1 MRSDC
6 TVGAPFFGTW
16 ISPLLL
22 LAQNDSAFFRS
33 EPQPQNNF
41 LSVSSD
47 LQKQHK
53 NNKEKL
59 FIMSSEQ
66 NVNGTF
72 NNNLWLV
79 AKTLQSCSRCAHWP
93 KKSTQ
98 NWPAQLRSGGR
109 HMFLWNGSWK
119 PGRIL
124 GHLHW
129 HWTAKSDPIKTMV
142 AEGTFGEKSI
152 WPVWC
157 LFQEERNHAP
167 KVPYHRYQVDILK
180 WNRWNLVRWIS
191 YYSLRLT
198 LNNCET
204 WEKTLKK
211 KKKRKMNWP
220 DVKKIC
226 LICVF

>member
-1 MRSDC
+1 
-6 TVGAPFFGTW
+6 
-16 ISPLLL
+16 
-22 LAQNDSAFFRS
+22 
-33 EPQPQNNF
+33 
-41 LSVSSD
+41 
-47 LQKQHK
+47 
-53 NNKEKL
+53 
-59 FIMSSEQ
+59 MSSEE

-211 KKKRKMNWP
+211 KKKEKWTGQMSRKYVSSVCSNEVST
-220 DVKKIC
+220 DVPKEMMEVIELWIKKKK
-226 LICVF
+226 LDALTPLRL